1 MWNHLEE
8 RIEVVMGVQEI
19 NSWLDYAII
28 GCVYVVFGLVIIKL
42 LKTLKK
48 KKDDD
53 DDNMFV

>member
-1 MWNHLEE
+1 MEE

-19 NSWLDYAII
+19 NSWLDYVII
-28 GCVYVVFGLVIIKL
+28 GCAYVVFGLVIIKL

-53 DDNMFV
+53 DDNMLV